1 MKKLMFTSLCVG
13 LFATGMTAQEMN
25 TSEESETT
33 DVMAQ
38 DNFNKWSIEVN
49 GGVNKPARP
58 LAGGYFTNTPDFLH
72 LDLGARYMFNEKFG
86 LKLDFGYDNFQSDED
101 SNDFETNY
109 YRVSLQGVANL
120 GRIMN
125 WETWTKTF
133 NLLGHAGAGYS
144 QLRPDQGPISDD
156 HDQMMNWIAGLTG
169 QVKLSDRVV
178 LNADFT
184 TLAHSRQNYTFDG
197 TRKSSVRGF
206 DGIMLNATVGISF
219 YLGKA
224 KQHADWYLRE
234 NEALDNLAVRVD
246 DIEAMLQ
253 DTDRDGV
260 PDYLDQEPNTP
271 TGVSVD
277 RYGKANDLNENGIP
291 DDLESSLD
299 MRYASKESLDGLQ
312 GGGDPVK
319 KLLNDGYVNVYFGF
333 SSSKPAV
340 YSFDAINYLIKYMN
354 ENQSAQAELLGY
366 ADEIG
371 GDGEFNSSLSE
382 RRAKAVY
389 DILVASGV
397 QESRLSYKG
406 MGVDDTVDKSS
417 ANARQIVRRVTF
429 KLK

>member
-25 TSEESETT
+25 TSEASGTT

-49 GGVNKPARP
+49 GGVNKPMRP
-58 LAGGYFTNTPDFLH
+58 ISGGYFTNTPDFLH
-72 LDLGARYMFNEKFG
+72 LDLGVRYMFNEKFG
-86 LKLDFGYDNFQSDED
+86 LKLDVGYDNFQSDEK
-101 SNDFETNY
+101 SMDFESNY
-109 YRVSLQGVANL
+109 YRASLQGVANL

-125 WETWTKTF
+125 WETWTRTF

-169 QVKLSDRVV
+169 QVKLSDHVA
-178 LNADFT
+178 LTADFT
-184 TLAHSRQNYTFDG
+184 TLAHSRQDYTFDG
-197 TRKSSVRGF
+197 MSKTSTRGF
-206 DGIMLNATVGISF
+206 DGIMFNASVGITF

-224 KQHADWYLRE
+224 KEHADWYLRE
-234 NEALDNLAVRVD
+234 NDAIDNLAMRVS
-246 DIEAMLQ
+246 DIEGMLQ

-291 DDLESSLD
+291 DDLESALD
-299 MRYASKESLDGLQ
+299 MRYASKESLEGVQ
-312 GGGDPVK
+312 GGDPVK
-319 KLLNDGYVNVYFGF
+319 RLLNDGYVNVYFGF

-340 YSFDAINYLIKYMN
+340 YSFDAINYLVRYMN

-371 GDGEFNSSLSE
+371 GDGQYNNSLSE

-397 QESRLSYKG
+397 SESRLSYKG
-406 MGVDDTVDKSS
+406 MGVDDSVNKSS

>member
-25 TSEESETT
+25 TSEASGTT

-49 GGVNKPARP
+49 GGVNKPMRP
-58 LAGGYFTNTPDFLH
+58 ISGGYFTNTPDFLH
-72 LDLGARYMFNEKFG
+72 LDLGVRYMFNEKFG
-86 LKLDFGYDNFQSDED
+86 LKLDVGYDNFQSDEK
-101 SNDFETNY
+101 SMDFESNY
-109 YRVSLQGVANL
+109 YRASLQGVANL

-125 WETWTKTF
+125 WETWTRTF

-169 QVKLSDRVV
+169 QVKLSDHVA
-178 LNADFT
+178 LTADFT
-184 TLAHSRQNYTFDG
+184 TIAHSRQDYTFDG
-197 TRKSSVRGF
+197 MSKTSTRGF
-206 DGIMLNATVGISF
+206 DGIMFNASVGITF

-224 KQHADWYLRE
+224 KEHADWYLRE
-234 NEALDNLAVRVD
+234 NDAIDNLAMRVS
-246 DIEAMLQ
+246 DIEGMLQ

-291 DDLESSLD
+291 DDLESALD
-299 MRYASKESLDGLQ
+299 MRYASKESLEGVQ
-312 GGGDPVK
+312 GGDPVK
-319 KLLNDGYVNVYFGF
+319 RLLNDGYVNVYFGF

-340 YSFDAINYLIKYMN
+340 YSFDAINYLVRYMN

-371 GDGEFNSSLSE
+371 GDGQYNNSLSE

-397 QESRLSYKG
+397 SESRLSYKG
-406 MGVDDTVDKSS
+406 MGVDDSVNKSS

>member
-1 MKKLMFTSLCVG
+1 MFTSLCVG

-25 TSEESETT
+25 TSEASGTT

-49 GGVNKPARP
+49 GGVNKPMRP
-58 LAGGYFTNTPDFLH
+58 ISGGYFTNTPDFLH
-72 LDLGARYMFNEKFG
+72 LDLGVRYMFNEKFG
-86 LKLDFGYDNFQSDED
+86 LKLDVGYDNFQSDEK
-101 SNDFETNY
+101 SMDFESNY
-109 YRVSLQGVANL
+109 YRASLQGVANL

-125 WETWTKTF
+125 WETWTRTF

-169 QVKLSDRVV
+169 QVKLSDHVA
-178 LNADFT
+178 LTADFT
-184 TLAHSRQNYTFDG
+184 TIAHSRQDYTFDG
-197 TRKSSVRGF
+197 MSKTSTRGF
-206 DGIMLNATVGISF
+206 DGIMFNASVGITF

-224 KQHADWYLRE
+224 KEHADWYLRE
-234 NEALDNLAVRVD
+234 NDAIDNLAMRVS
-246 DIEAMLQ
+246 DIEGMLQ

-291 DDLESSLD
+291 DDLESALD
-299 MRYASKESLDGLQ
+299 MRYASKESLEGVQ
-312 GGGDPVK
+312 GGDPVK
-319 KLLNDGYVNVYFGF
+319 RLLNDGYVNVYFGF

-340 YSFDAINYLIKYMN
+340 YSFDAINYLVRYMN

-371 GDGEFNSSLSE
+371 GDGQYNNSLSE

-397 QESRLSYKG
+397 SESRLSYKG
-406 MGVDDTVDKSS
+406 MGVDDSVNKSS

>member
-1 MKKLMFTSLCVG
+1 MKKLMYTSLFVG
-13 LFATGMTAQEMN
+13 LFATGITAQEMN
-25 TSEESETT
+25 TAEAPAEAPQA
-33 DVMAQ
+33 D
-38 DNFNKWSIEVN
+38 FNKWSIEVN
-49 GGVNKPARP
+49 GGVNKPLRP
-58 LAGGYFTNTPDFLH
+58 IAGGYFTNTPDFLH

-86 LKLDFGYDNFQSDED
+86 LKLDFGYDKFESDEN
-101 SNDFETNY
+101 SMDFESKY

-133 NLLGHAGAGYS
+133 NLLGHAGVGYS
-144 QLRPDQGPISDD
+144 SLSPDQGPISDD
-156 HDQMMNWIAGLTG
+156 NDAMANVIAGLTG
-169 QVKLSDRVV
+169 QIRLGDHVALT
-178 LNADFT
+178 ADVSGIGHA
-184 TLAHSRQNYTFDG
+184 LQDYTFDG
-197 TRKSSVRGF
+197 TNKTSTRGF
-206 DGIMLNATVGISF
+206 NGMMMTGSLGLTF

-234 NEALDNLAVRVD
+234 NEAIDNLTMRVD
-246 DIEAMLQ
+246 DIEGMLQ

-277 RYGKANDLNENGIP
+277 RYGKANDLNENGVP
-291 DDLESSLD
+291 DDLEGALD
-299 MRYASKESLDGLQ
+299 MRYASKESLDGLDK
-312 GGGDPVK
+312 GGDPVK
-319 KLLNDGYVNVYFGF
+319 KLLSDGYVNVYFGF
-333 SSSKPAV
+333 GSSKPAV
-340 YSFDAINYLIKYMN
+340 YSFDAINYLVRYMN
-354 ENQSAQAELLGY
+354 ENPSAQAELLGY

-371 GDGEFNSSLSE
+371 GDGQYNTSLSE

-397 QESRLSYKG
+397 DESRLSYEG
-406 MGVDDTVDKSS
+406 MGIDSSVDKSS